1 MKNHTRAGKL
11 ASQNE
16 IPNTSQLITQYYTL
30 SPDPNNDAH
39 NVIFGTSGHR
49 GSSQKCSF
57 NEAHILAISQSI
69 VQVRTQQGITG
80 PCYVGKD
87 THALSEPAFISVLEV
102 LAANN
107 IDIIIQKKNG
117 YTPTPVIS
125 HAIVQYNKNYHNNH
139 TKKADGIIITSSH
152 NPPEDGGIKY
162 NSIYGGPASIDITRA
177 IEQIAN
183 KFLTNNLQ
191 NVHRITLDNAWKS
204 GYIHAQ
210 DFVLDYVKKLSTIIN
225 MKAIQTSGLKL
236 GVHPLGGSSI
246 DYWENIAQYY
256 RLNLNLISKKI
267 DKTFSF
273 MHLDYDGCIRID
285 CSSELAMT
293 GVSKSSE
300 NFDLILVNDPD
311 CDRHGIITPF
321 GLIKSNHYLT
331 IAIDY
336 LFNNRP
342 LWCNHVLSI
351 GKTYISSI
359 MINRITYHLNRQL
372 LEVPVGFKWFV
383 KGLFNSC
390 LGFVGE
396 DSAGA
401 SFLDFH
407 CSPWSTD
414 KDGIIMCLL
423 AAEIIAVSDKSL
435 QNYYKQL
442 VKNFDI
448 SSYNCIQLPINCTQK
463 SLIAS
468 TLFNPVNMLELA
480 GAPIIRILNIKPKL
494 LKYQTFT
501 MDDIKIITRDG
512 WAACRLSG
520 TEPVY
525 KIYCESF
532 LHVSHREKIE
542 KEMINI
548 VHTIINTS

>member
-1 MKNHTRAGKL
+1 MKNHIRAGKL
-11 ASQNE
+11 ASQNDT
-16 IPNTSQLITQYYTL
+16 INTSRLITQYYTL
-30 SPDPNNDAH
+30 SPDPSNDSH
-39 NVIFGTSGHR
+39 NVVFGTSGHR

-69 VQVRTQQGITG
+69 VQIRTQQGITG

-102 LAANN
+102 LAANY
-107 IDIIIQKKNG
+107 IDVIIQKKNG
-117 YTPTPVIS
+117 YTPTPAIS
-125 HAIVQYNKNYHNNH
+125 HAITQYNKNHHNNH

-162 NSIYGGPASIDITRA
+162 NSIYGGPASTNITHK
-177 IEQIAN
+177 IEQTAN
-183 KFLTNNLQ
+183 NFLTNNLQ
-191 NVHRITLDNAWKS
+191 NVHRMTLDNAWKS
-204 GYIHAQ
+204 GYIHTQ
-210 DFVLDYVKKLSTIIN
+210 DFILNYVKKLSTIIN

-246 DYWENIAQYY
+246 DYWQNIAQYY
-256 RLNLNLISKKI
+256 QLNLNLISKKI

-273 MHLDYDGCIRID
+273 MHLDYDGCIRMD

-293 GVSKSSE
+293 GVLKSSE

-331 IAIDY
+331 IAADY

-342 LWCNHVLSI
+342 LWCNCSLSI
-351 GKTYISSI
+351 GKTYVSST
-359 MINRITYHLNRQL
+359 MINRVAYNLNRQL

-383 KGLFNSC
+383 KGLFNNR

-401 SFLDFH
+401 SFLDFY

-435 QNYYKQL
+435 QKYYDQL

-448 SSYNCIQLPINCTQK
+448 SSYNRIQLPINYAQK
-463 SLIAS
+463 SLIS
-468 TLFNPVNMLELA
+468 NTLFNQINMLELA
-480 GAPIIRILNIKPKL
+480 DDPIIKILSIVP
-494 LKYQTFT
+494 LKHQIS
-501 MDDIKIITRDG
+501 MDGIKIITQNG

-532 LHVSHREKIE
+532 VHVSHRERIE
-542 KEMINI
+542 REII
-548 VHTIINTS
+548 DTVHTIINRS